1 MDMARLHPMSATPPQ
16 ERPVSHD
23 MVAVV
28 GGLVRRLGLRR
39 LEGRHDRVAVLGVFA
54 MVNGFVAIAILA
66 AVAGLTGQP
75 FMFPSL
81 GPTAF
86 LLFYTPLAA
95 AASPRNTI
103 AGHLIGV
110 VAGYLALVLLG
121 LADAGSAMTE
131 GFSTSRIVAAALSL
145 GLTSGVMVWLG
156 VPHPPAGATTLIVSL
171 GILAEP
177 EQLLVLMLAVLALVG
192 QAMVIDRLAGIPY
205 PLWAPRTPRP
215 PP

>member
-1 MDMARLHPMSATPPQ
+1 
-16 ERPVSHD
+16 
-23 MVAVV
+23 
-28 GGLVRRLGLRR
+28 
-39 LEGRHDRVAVLGVFA
+39 

-75 FMFPSL
+75 FMFARTDGVPAVL
-81 GPTAF
+81 H
-86 LLFYTPLAA
+86 TPLAA
-95 AASPRNTI
+95 ARSPATRSL
-103 AGHLIGV
+103 AIGR
-110 VAGYLALVLLG
+110 GGRRLALVLLG